1 MPKVSKKNSKNRK
14 NKSLTKKIMKY
25 TVFIP
30 KTRDATKKL
39 TKNTIKHVRFFL
51 KNSIETIKNIGKNV
65 DKKVAK
71 TVGSL
76 TRKRRR

>member
-1 MPKVSKKNSKNRK
+1 MAKTSKKNRR
-14 NKSLTKKIMKY
+14 NKSLTKKILKY

-39 TKNTIKHVRFFL
+39 TKNTIKTVRFFL
-51 KNSIETIKNIGKNV
+51 KNSMTTIKNIGKNV

-71 TVGSL
+71 TVSSL
-76 TRKRRR
+76 TRKRRA